1 MKTHIIALALVLFTS
16 LANAQIKVVDYQY
29 KDNTFSVS
37 QHDKRLTNKTT
48 GKVYYGRLQAFDS
61 FTRASLKPYL
71 SRDQF
76 YRYMEELKTT
86 PKVAQSI
93 GYGEF
98 SNAIGVFCNSI
109 RNLSRI
115 SSQEDFRYRL
125 YQISM
130 PVYKVIN
137 ESWGNDIVDAVLK
150 EAYLNLYEYTNMMAA
165 GNPEYASAPKYV
177 DMTPIKTDE
186 SKGQCQFT
194 VVIDEPVLKKDE
206 IEVYFSDLAL
216 FRKISK
222 RYSGDLL
229 AGPINGWESIK
240 DESDVVRTLL
250 QAYEGKHELP
260 AYYVYEYKLKDF
272 GNPSTIQQNL
282 YKDQDWFVWVFRK
295 GVLYYSYMAHPCA
308 KISKITVY
316 EERPVAGLEDA
327 GTYDY
332 TTEDNSN
339 SDDNY
344 DY

>member
-1 MKTHIIALALVLFTS
+1 MKTHILGLALVL
-16 LANAQIKVVDYQY
+16 LASSATAQIKVVDYQY
-29 KDNTFSVS
+29 KDNSFSVS
-37 QHDKRLTNKTT
+37 QHDKMLTNKPT
-48 GKVYYGRLQAFDS
+48 GKVYYSRLQAFDS
-61 FTRASLKPYL
+61 FTKASLKPYL

-76 YRYMEELKTT
+76 YQYMEELKNT
-86 PKVAQSI
+86 PKRAQMS
-93 GYGEF
+93 GYGDF
-98 SNAIGVFCNSI
+98 SNAIGMFCNNI
-109 RNLSRI
+109 RNLNRL

-130 PVYKVIN
+130 PVHKVIN
-137 ESWGNDIVDAVLK
+137 ESWGNDVVDAVLK

-165 GNPEYASAPKYV
+165 GDPAYAAAPKYV
-177 DMTPIKTDE
+177 DMAAIKTDE

-222 RYSGDLL
+222 KYSGSMLE
-229 AGPINGWESIK
+229 GPIAGWESLE

-282 YKDQDWFVWVFRK
+282 YKDQDWFIWVFRN
-295 GVLYYSYMAHPCA
+295 GTLYYSYMAHPCA
-308 KISKITVY
+308 KISKVTVY
-316 EERPVAGLEDA
+316 EERPTTGIDDAGA

-332 TTEDNSN
+332 TDGGN
-339 SDDNY
+339 DDSY
-344 DY
+344 GDY